1 MKSCHGAN
9 PIFFNKKIKIGH
21 LEHSLPSPLTSDNI
35 SYLPY
40 LPPPQSGRY
49 ICITP
54 KVMSAWIFLQSV
66 FLQMIKKWI
75 HCFLFSKNPKNYNF
89 DSLLYDSKYSLEIW
103 YYLQKNRDATR
114 AGDDE
119 RRTNYEWPK
128 LNRLHLVSS
137 CVTLGYDIYQK
148 NRRITFSTKLLW
160 KISLK
165 IHT

>member
-21 LEHSLPSPLTSDNI
+21 PEHSLPSPLTSDNI
-35 SYLPY
+35 SFLPY
-40 LPPPQSGRY
+40 LPPSQSVRC

-66 FLQMIKKWI
+66 FLQMFKKQI

-89 DSLLYDSKYSLEIW
+89 DFLLYDSKYSLEIR
-103 YYLQKNRDATR
+103 YYLQKNRDAKR

-137 CVTLGYDIYQK
+137 CVTLEYDIYQK
-148 NRRITFSTKLLW
+148 NRKIKFSTRKLL
-160 KISLK
+160 
-165 IHT
+165 